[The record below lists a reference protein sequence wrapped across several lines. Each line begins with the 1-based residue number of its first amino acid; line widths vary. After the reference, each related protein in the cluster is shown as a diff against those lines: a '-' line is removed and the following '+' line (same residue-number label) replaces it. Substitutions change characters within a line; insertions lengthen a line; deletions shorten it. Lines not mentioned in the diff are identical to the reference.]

1 MDSQL
6 AKKIIIDVQISGWS
20 CLIPASGLLYLYQ
33 ITHYASFLW
42 GLALVV
48 LYAAYVLATAKLD
61 KWQSPSYVLRMS
73 LIAMFFVGFLPSIP
87 LLFCYSQERKA
98 ELKWFFAKI

>member
-87 LLFCYSQERKA
+87 LLF
-98 ELKWFFAKI
+98 

>member
-33 ITHYASFLW
+33 VTHYASFLW

-48 LYAAYVLATAKLD
+48 LYAAYVLATSKLD

-98 ELKWFFAKI
+98 GLK

>member
-98 ELKWFFAKI
+98 GLK

>member
-33 ITHYASFLW
+33 VTHYASFLW

-48 LYAAYVLATAKLD
+48 LYAAYVLATSKLD

-73 LIAMFFVGFLPSIP
+73 FIAMFFVGFLPSIP

-98 ELKWFFAKI
+98 GLK

>member
-1 MDSQL
+1 KMDSQL

-33 ITHYASFLW
+33 VTHYASFLW

-48 LYAAYVLATAKLD
+48 LYAAYVLATSKLD

-98 ELKWFFAKI
+98 GLK

>member
-33 ITHYASFLW
+33 VTHYASFLW

-98 ELKWFFAKI
+98 GLR

>member
-33 ITHYASFLW
+33 VTHYASFLW

-48 LYAAYVLATAKLD
+48 LYASYVLATAKLD
-61 KWQSPSYVLRMS
+61 KWQYPSYVLRMS
-73 LIAMFFVGFLPSIP
+73 LIAMFFVGLLPSIP

-98 ELKWFFAKI
+98 GLK

>member
-33 ITHYASFLW
+33 VTHYASFLW

-73 LIAMFFVGFLPSIP
+73 LIAMFFVGFLTSIP

-98 ELKWFFAKI
+98 GLK

>member
-33 ITHYASFLW
+33 VTHYASFLW

-48 LYAAYVLATAKLD
+48 LYAAYVLATSKLD

-87 LLFCYSQERKA
+87 LLYCYSQERKA
-98 ELKWFFAKI
+98 GLK

>member
-20 CLIPASGLLYLYQ
+20 CLIPASGLLYLYLYQ
-33 ITHYASFLW
+33 VTHYASFLW

-98 ELKWFFAKI
+98 GLK

>member
-6 AKKIIIDVQISGWS
+6 AKKIIIDVQISGWA

-33 ITHYASFLW
+33 VTHYASFLW

-61 KWQSPSYVLRMS
+61 KWQYPSYVLRMS
-73 LIAMFFVGFLPSIP
+73 LIAMFFVGLLPSIP

-98 ELKWFFAKI
+98 GLK

>member
-20 CLIPASGLLYLYQ
+20 CLIPASGLLCLYQ
-33 ITHYASFLW
+33 VTHYASFLW

-98 ELKWFFAKI
+98 GLK

>member
-33 ITHYASFLW
+33 VTHYASFLW
-42 GLALVV
+42 GLAQVV

-98 ELKWFFAKI
+98 GLK

>member
-33 ITHYASFLW
+33 VTHYASFLW

-73 LIAMFFVGFLPSIP
+73 LIAMFFVGLLPSIP

-98 ELKWFFAKI
+98 GLK

>member
-20 CLIPASGLLYLYQ
+20 CLIPASGLLYLYHV
-33 ITHYASFLW
+33 THYASFLW

-61 KWQSPSYVLRMS
+61 KWQYPSYVLRMS
-73 LIAMFFVGFLPSIP
+73 LIAMFFVGLLPSIP

-98 ELKWFFAKI
+98 GLK

>member
-33 ITHYASFLW
+33 VTHYASFLW

-61 KWQSPSYVLRMS
+61 KWQSPSYVLWMS

-98 ELKWFFAKI
+98 GLK

>member
-20 CLIPASGLLYLYQ
+20 CLIPASGMLYLYQ
-33 ITHYASFLW
+33 VTHYASFLW

-98 ELKWFFAKI
+98 GLK

>member
-33 ITHYASFLW
+33 VTHYASFLW

-48 LYAAYVLATAKLD
+48 LYAAYVLATSKLD

-87 LLFCYSQERKA
+87 LLFCYSQERKVG
-98 ELKWFFAKI
+98 LQ

>member
-33 ITHYASFLW
+33 ITHYAS
-42 GLALVV
+42 
-48 LYAAYVLATAKLD
+48 
-61 KWQSPSYVLRMS
+61 
-73 LIAMFFVGFLPSIP
+73 
-87 LLFCYSQERKA
+87 LL
-98 ELKWFFAKI
+98 

>member
-33 ITHYASFLW
+33 VTHYASFLW

-61 KWQSPSYVLRMS
+61 RWQSPSYVLRMS

-98 ELKWFFAKI
+98 GLK

>member
-1 MDSQL
+1 MDNQL

-33 ITHYASFLW
+33 VTHYASFLW

-98 ELKWFFAKI
+98 GLK

>member
-33 ITHYASFLW
+33 VTHYASFLW

-48 LYAAYVLATAKLD
+48 LYAAYVLATSKLRFAD
-61 KWQSPSYVLRMS
+61 ELDRDVLRRLS
-73 LIAMFFVGFLPSIP
+73 AFNSAFV
-87 LLFCYSQERKA
+87 LLQPGA
-98 ELKWFFAKI
+98 

>member
-20 CLIPASGLLYLYQ
+20 CLIPASDLLYLYQ

-98 ELKWFFAKI
+98 GLK

>member
-33 ITHYASFLW
+33 VTHYASFLW

-61 KWQSPSYVLRMS
+61 KWQSPSYVLRIS

-98 ELKWFFAKI
+98 GLK

>member
-1 MDSQL
+1 M
-6 AKKIIIDVQISGWS
+6 QISGWS

-33 ITHYASFLW
+33 VTHYASFLW

-48 LYAAYVLATAKLD
+48 LYAAYVLATSKLD

-98 ELKWFFAKI
+98 GLK

>member
-33 ITHYASFLW
+33 VTHYASFLW
-42 GLALVV
+42 SLALVV

-61 KWQSPSYVLRMS
+61 KWQYPSYVLRMS

-98 ELKWFFAKI
+98 GLK

>member
-33 ITHYASFLW
+33 VTHYASFLW

-48 LYAAYVLATAKLD
+48 LYAAYVLATSKLD
-61 KWQSPSYVLRMS
+61 KWQSLGYVLRMS
-73 LIAMFFVGFLPSIP
+73 LIAMFFVGFCQFR
-87 LLFCYSQERKA
+87 FCSATARSVRPD
-98 ELKWFFAKI
+98 

>member
-33 ITHYASFLW
+33 VTHYASFLW

-61 KWQSPSYVLRMS
+61 RWQSPSYVLRMS
-73 LIAMFFVGFLPSIP
+73 LIAMFFFGFLPSIP

-98 ELKWFFAKI
+98 GLK

>member
-1 MDSQL
+1 KKMDSQL

-33 ITHYASFLW
+33 VTHYASFLW

-48 LYAAYVLATAKLD
+48 LYAAYVLATSKLD

-98 ELKWFFAKI
+98 GLK

>member
-20 CLIPASGLLYLYQ
+20 YLIPASGLLYFYQ
-33 ITHYASFLW
+33 VTHYASFLW

-61 KWQSPSYVLRMS
+61 RWHSPSYVLWMS

-98 ELKWFFAKI
+98 GLK

>member
-6 AKKIIIDVQISGWS
+6 AKKIIIDVQISGWP

-33 ITHYASFLW
+33 VTHYASFLW
-42 GLALVV
+42 GLVLVV

-61 KWQSPSYVLRMS
+61 RWHSPSYVLWMS

-98 ELKWFFAKI
+98 GLK

>member
-6 AKKIIIDVQISGWS
+6 AKKIIIDVLISGWS
-20 CLIPASGLLYLYQ
+20 CLIPASSLLYLYQ
-33 ITHYASFLW
+33 VTHYASFLW
-42 GLALVV
+42 GRVLVV

-98 ELKWFFAKI
+98 GLK

>member
-1 MDSQL
+1 MDSQF

-33 ITHYASFLW
+33 VTHYASFLW

-48 LYAAYVLATAKLD
+48 LYAAYVLATSKLD

-98 ELKWFFAKI
+98 GLK

>member
-33 ITHYASFLW
+33 VTHYASFLW

-61 KWQSPSYVLRMS
+61 KWQYPSYVLRMS
-73 LIAMFFVGFLPSIP
+73 LIAMFFVGLLPSIP

-98 ELKWFFAKI
+98 GLK

>member
-33 ITHYASFLW
+33 VTHYASFLW

-48 LYAAYVLATAKLD
+48 LYAAYVLATSKLD

-73 LIAMFFVGFLPSIP
+73 LIAMFFVGFLPSFR
-87 LLFCYSQERKA
+87 FCSATARSVRPD
-98 ELKWFFAKI
+98 

>member
-33 ITHYASFLW
+33 VTHYASFLW

-48 LYAAYVLATAKLD
+48 LYAAYVLATSKLD

-73 LIAMFFVGFLPSIP
+73 LIAMFFAGFLPSIP

-98 ELKWFFAKI
+98 GLK

>member
-33 ITHYASFLW
+33 VTHYASFLW
-42 GLALVV
+42 GLALRGLRAGDRQAGQMAFTKLRFADELDRHV
-48 LYAAYVLATAKLD
+48 LCRLSAFNPAF
-61 KWQSPSYVLRMS
+61 
-73 LIAMFFVGFLPSIP
+73 I
-87 LLFCYSQERKA
+87 LLQPGAQGRIEVAFYKNIR
-98 ELKWFFAKI
+98 

>member
-33 ITHYASFLW
+33 VTHYASFMW

-48 LYAAYVLATAKLD
+48 LYAAYVLATSKLD

-98 ELKWFFAKI
+98 GLK

>member
-1 MDSQL
+1 LDSQL

-33 ITHYASFLW
+33 VTHYASFLW

-98 ELKWFFAKI
+98 GLK